1 MLFKGKINIDILEFL
16 KFGKFDY
23 IKLGQTKSW
32 ILNNFPDPDDFNH
45 TYFLSGKCSIWRYG
59 NIEFHFDNDKLYL
72 IYSDYLNDLDGG
84 KYIQLNKWIL
94 EDSTKLT
101 LLEVLR
107 KLNEEDIDYHKYRE
121 SNLITL
127 KLDSG
132 VVLSFENLQPTD
144 PQFKNLQTDKEV
156 NPNDTQMVSFAFK

>member
-23 IKLGQTKSW
+23 IELGQTKSW
-32 ILNNFPDPDDFNH
+32 ILKNFPDPDDFNH
-45 TYFLSGKCSIWRYG
+45 SHLFSNNCSIWRYG

-84 KYIQLNKWIL
+84 RYIQLNKWIL
-94 EDSTKLT
+94 EDSAKLT

-107 KLNEEDIDYHKYRE
+107 KLNEANIDYHKYQE
-121 SNLITL
+121 SNLINL

-132 VVLSFENLQPTD
+132 VILSFESL
-144 PQFKNLQTDKEV
+144 QFKNLQTDEEA
-156 NPNDTQMVSFAFK
+156 NPNDTQMVSFAFR